1 MRPAP
6 SPDSRTSTRR
16 QLKRQLKKAQ
26 RKRHLVIVAS
36 LTAGCTAIAI
46 VGGLLVD
53 SGAFRAEAT
62 APVAASTAVTTA
74 TPTPSATITVPTV
87 IEPAQPIIRSAVVAA
102 DGTPA
107 GPVTGGTLVTVSGT
121 DLAAVSSASFG
132 GNPATVVSATDD
144 TVTLQTPAATDL
156 STGSVTVS
164 LYAGTDAPVQVVGG
178 ASISAA
184 AGTTAGTTTA
194 GTSSAVSST
203 DVSSTDGTSASES
216 SVAAAA
222 ATAALTQ
229 AIEPTAGAAIA
240 AVKATDEAATIAP
253 VAPEL
258 TFTYVPDP
266 RITAQIDYVL
276 AHWKVYN
283 SSVYGAISGNDCVNF
298 TSQSLIARGWTM
310 DAEWS
315 FIGGQYSPAW
325 ASSTAF
331 AAYLAAHPERATPL
345 SADQRAEVKVGDI
358 VQFDWD
364 DSGDKDHTG
373 IVTRVEHTA
382 TGIEIY
388 YAGHTN
394 NTDYRSVDESLA
406 LSGGS
411 VSYWSVV

>member
-1 MRPAP
+1 M
-6 SPDSRTSTRR
+6 
-16 QLKRQLKKAQ
+16 
-26 RKRHLVIVAS
+26 IVAS
-36 LTAGCTAIAI
+36 LTAGCTAVTI
-46 VGGLLVD
+46 VGSLMVD
-53 SGAFRAEAT
+53 SGAFSAEAT
-62 APVAASTAVTTA
+62 APVAASTAATTA

-107 GPVTGGTLVTVSGT
+107 GPVTGGTLVTVTGT
-121 DLAAVSSASFG
+121 DLAAVTSASFG

-156 STGSVTVS
+156 GTGSVAVN

-178 ASISAA
+178 ASVSTA
-184 AGTTAGTTTA
+184 AGTTDAA
-194 GTSSAVSST
+194 
-203 DVSSTDGTSASES
+203 STDGTSVS
-216 SVAAAA
+216 AA

-229 AIEPTAGAAIA
+229 AIEPTAGVAIA
-240 AVKATDEAATIAP
+240 AVAAADETVTIAP

-266 RITAQIDYVL
+266 RVTAQIDYVL
-276 AHWKVYN
+276 AHWQLYN
-283 SSVYGAISGNDCVNF
+283 SAVYGAIPGNDCVNF

-310 DAEWS
+310 DADWS

-345 SADQRAEVKVGDI
+345 RADQRAEVKVGDI